1 MQNRTMSCLYAIAG
15 AVALACTTYMVHS
28 LGMFQGATAD
38 GQWTLGI
45 ASVVVHLGGVVVF
58 GIGTGMAFKAR
69 QRARAWVGVLIVIG
83 AGAFSLWNIAGYVI
97 AHSQS
102 VVEAQTKHDAA
113 IAAQRKALL
122 DAAAERQR
130 TQAKLIEDELKWSRG
145 TVREVDGRRERKDMA
160 EARAKLITDL
170 GKGEIATSPPIAPP
184 AAVVRPDANAAMVER
199 YTGIA
204 RESIMLAAALFMALL
219 LVAIEA
225 IAWMR
230 AGYHWR
236 GTDESVTTVAGSPEG
251 SGGKVKSSEESTPA
265 TIADRGENVIDLPA
279 RVATPP
285 QLQADTAC
293 NSPEQTTVVNAAA
306 LTQQEAT
313 TPAASAAQL
322 SPSQQT
328 TLPLTVSSGPPVES
342 LAPTQR
348 RWTEDDVDALLNRVA
363 NDPKRPSWR
372 AMGLMTGWDYA
383 QLHKRWQR
391 STTGVN
397 SAAHRALGKQ
407 RRGQHRQQEYRGSYP
422 N

>member
-58 GIGTGMAFKAR
+58 GIGTGMAFKAG

-285 QLQADTAC
+285 QLQADTAF
-293 NSPEQTTVVNAAA
+293 NSEQPATV
-306 LTQQEAT
+306 
-313 TPAASAAQL
+313 AQ
-322 SPSQQT
+322 P
-328 TLPLTVSSGPPVES
+328 PPTVSSEAPRVPAPAPPRVPPSTKSSKREKRIFREWFAAQPDGAS
-342 LAPTQR
+342 WITLEAMAKDSGVSTATVSRVTQDLDGTR
-348 RWTEDDVDALLNRVA
+348 LHRVRSGRTVQITKA
-363 NDPKRPSWR
+363 AKRPVWKNGG
-372 AMGLMTGWDYA
+372 AVHAFG
-383 QLHKRWQR
+383 
-391 STTGVN
+391 
-397 SAAHRALGKQ
+397 
-407 RRGQHRQQEYRGSYP
+407 
-422 N
+422 